1 MKNILL
7 ILFIFTTTFSNA
19 QNSIEEKL
27 SAEIKAI
34 NENLNEQN
42 TVLKSEIEN
51 LNKLIITI
59 KDSLI
64 LKEKQNEVTELWE
77 IYDNNLVQILQNN
90 LKFAQQNSEYE
101 YSLNLIGIW
110 VSSQAGMNLYD
121 EFLKTYRLFPEKIQ
135 NSEKGKKLK
144 FALEKFKNSK
154 IGSEAPPFSLKD
166 LDGNIIRL
174 SDFRNNNYVLLDF
187 WASWCGPCRED
198 SPYLEEI
205 NKNFK
210 NKGLKIIGISRDEN
224 LDSWKKAIL
233 KDNMDWINISTIEN
247 GSEIE
252 EEYFVWG
259 IPHRVLIDKDG
270 VIIGKWKGSGLKNI
284 NSIKEKLT
292 EIM

>member
-166 LDGNIIRL
+166 VDGNIIRL
-174 SDFRNNNYVLLDF
+174 SDFQNNNYVLLDF

-205 NKNFK
+205 NRNFK

>member
-19 QNSIEEKL
+19 QNSVEEKL
-27 SAEIKAI
+27 ATDIKGI
-34 NENLNEQN
+34 NENLNKQN
-42 TVLKSEIEN
+42 TLLRSKIES
-51 LNKLIITI
+51 LNKLTTTIT
-59 KDSLI
+59 DSLV
-64 LKEKQNEVTELWE
+64 LKEKQNELTKLWE
-77 IYDNNLVQILQNN
+77 IYDNNLVKILQNN

-101 YSLNLIGIW
+101 YSLNLIGGW
-110 VSSQAGMNLYD
+110 VSSQAGMNFYD

-135 NSEKGKKLK
+135 NSEEGKKLK
-144 FALEKFKNSK
+144 LALEKFKNSK
-154 IGSEAPPFSLKD
+154 VGSKAPLFSLKNI
-166 LDGNIIRL
+166 DGDIIKL
-174 SDFRNNNYVLLDF
+174 SDFQNNNYVLLDF

-205 NKNFK
+205 NRNFK

-233 KDNMDWINISTIEN
+233 KDNMDWINISTVEN

-252 EEYFVWG
+252 KEYFVWG

-284 NSIKEKLT
+284 NSIKEKLA

>member
-7 ILFIFTTTFSNA
+7 IVFIFTTTLSNA

-64 LKEKQNEVTELWE
+64 FKEKQNEVTELWE
-77 IYDNNLVQILQNN
+77 IYDNNLIKILQNN

-101 YSLNLIGIW
+101 YSLNLIGGW

-174 SDFRNNNYVLLDF
+174 SDFQNNNYVLLDF

-205 NKNFK
+205 NRNFK
-210 NKGLKIIGISRDEN
+210 NKGLKIIGISRDE
-224 LDSWKKAIL
+224 K
-233 KDNMDWINISTIEN
+233 
-247 GSEIE
+247 
-252 EEYFVWG
+252 
-259 IPHRVLIDKDG
+259 
-270 VIIGKWKGSGLKNI
+270 
-284 NSIKEKLT
+284 
-292 EIM
+292 

>member
-59 KDSLI
+59 TDSLI

-77 IYDNNLVQILQNN
+77 IYNNNLVQILQNN
-90 LKFAQQNSEYE
+90 LKFAQQNSEHQ
-101 YSLNLIGIW
+101 YSLNLIAMW
-110 VSSQAGMNLYD
+110 VSSQAAMNLYD
-121 EFLKTYRLFPEKIQ
+121 EFLKTYKLFPKEIQ

-144 FALEKFKNSK
+144 LALENFKNSK
-154 IGSEAPPFSLKD
+154 VDSKAPLFSLKD
-166 LDGNIIRL
+166 INGDIIKL
-174 SDFRNNNYVLLDF
+174 SDFQNNKYVLLDF

-198 SPYLEEI
+198 SPYLDEI
-205 NKNFK
+205 NRNFK
-210 NKGLKIIGISRDEN
+210 NKGLQIIGISRDEN

-233 KDNMDWINISTIEN
+233 KDNMDWINISTVENKSDIEN
-247 GSEIE
+247 
-252 EEYFVWG
+252 EYFVWG

-284 NSIKEKLT
+284 NSIKEKLA

>member
-27 SAEIKAI
+27 EADIKGI
-34 NENLNEQN
+34 NKDLNEQN
-42 TVLKSEIEN
+42 TVLKSKIEN
-51 LNKLIITI
+51 LNKLTTTIT
-59 KDSLI
+59 DSLI
-64 LKEKQNEVTELWE
+64 LKEKQNEVTKLWE
-77 IYDNNLVQILQNN
+77 IYDNNLIKILQNN

-101 YSLNLIGIW
+101 YSLNLIGGW

-154 IGSEAPPFSLKD
+154 VGSKAPLFSLKD
-166 LDGNIIRL
+166 LNGNTIQL
-174 SDFRNNNYVLLDF
+174 SDLTSNNYVLLDF

-205 NKNFK
+205 NRNFK
-210 NKGLKIIGISRDEN
+210 NKGLKIIGISRDKN
-224 LDSWKKAIL
+224 LDSWEKAIL
-233 KDNMDWINISTIEN
+233 KDNMDWINISTVEN

-259 IPHRVLIDKDG
+259 IPHRILINKDG

-284 NSIKEKLT
+284 NSIKEKLA
-292 EIM
+292 EIR